1 MHVAAGGLA
10 VTSARLPGMV
20 GVAGVEG
27 IPVMEEDM
35 EVEDMEVEVEAT
47 EVEVEDS
54 LQHSEA
60 GVAMVEVAGAVMVE
74 VEEVAVVM
82 EEEEADVEFVLFVII
97 IIALDK

>member
-1 MHVAAGGLA
+1 MAGA
-10 VTSARLPGMV
+10 
-20 GVAGVEG
+20 EG

-35 EVEDMEVEVEAT
+35 EVEDMEGEVEG
-47 EVEVEDS
+47 EDS

-82 EEEEADVEFVLFVII
+82 EVEGEDVEFFLFVII
-97 IIALDK
+97 VVVLDK

>member
-1 MHVAAGGLA
+1 MAGA
-10 VTSARLPGMV
+10 
-20 GVAGVEG
+20 EG

-35 EVEDMEVEVEAT
+35 EVEDMEDMEVEG
-47 EVEVEDS
+47 EDS

-82 EEEEADVEFVLFVII
+82 EVEGEDVEFVLLVII
-97 IIALDK
+97 RLALDK

>member
-1 MHVAAGGLA
+1 MVDKDI
-10 VTSARLPGMV
+10 LPGIGQVV
-20 GVAGVEG
+20 GVAGAEG
-27 IPVMEEDM
+27 IPVMEDM
-35 EVEDMEVEVEAT
+35 EVEDMEVEGEG
-47 EVEVEDS
+47 EDS